1 MLYTKCNKKKI
12 IALVDCNSF
21 YVSCERLFNPKIKNV
36 PVVVLSNNDGCVISR
51 STEAKQ
57 IGIKMGEP
65 YFKVKHL
72 VKKNNVAVFSSNYA
86 LYGDLSRRVMNILK
100 KFSSRIEY
108 YSIDEA
114 FLDLT
119 DMIIENI
126 NDYIVEMKKNIY
138 QHTGIPVSIGVAS
151 TKTLAKVAN
160 LLAKK
165 KDNGVE
171 NLTIRSSD
179 EINSILQK
187 IDVRDIWGVGS
198 QLSKL
203 YKKNNINNGYEL
215 KIKNTAWIRK
225 NTNIIGLKTVAE
237 LNGISCIDFNDG
249 ENAPRK
255 SCCVSRSFGKKVET
269 LQELEQSITS
279 HCLNAAEKIRQDQ
292 QLVKSV
298 IIFIKT
304 SPFDQSN
311 FISLSKKIDLPIATD
326 DSFVLLDI
334 CLKAL
339 SEIFIKGRKYQKAG
353 VLFLGLQNKENY
365 QANLFS
371 IKDSEK
377 SGKLMK
383 ILDDA
388 NLKFGRNFMSV
399 GDVGFRGSWKMRRDY
414 SSRIDTS
421 DFKCLPTVNS
431 G

>member
-21 YVSCERLFNPKIKNV
+21 YVSCERLFNPKIKNL

-86 LYGDLSRRVMNILK
+86 LYGDISRRVMTVLK

-126 NDYIVEMKKNIY
+126 NNYITEMKKIIY
-138 QHTGIPVSIGVAS
+138 QYTGIPVSIGVAS

-165 KDNGVE
+165 KNNGVE
-171 NLTIRSSD
+171 NLVAKSND
-179 EINSILQK
+179 EIDHILQA
-187 IDVRDIWGVGS
+187 IDIRDIWGVGS

-215 KIKNTAWIRK
+215 KSKNTAWIRK

-237 LNGISCIDFNDG
+237 LNGINCIDFSDG

-298 IIFIKT
+298 VVFIKT
-304 SPFDQSN
+304 SPFDQNN
-311 FISLSKKIDLPIATD
+311 FISLSKKVDLPIATD

-339 SEIFIKGRKYQKAG
+339 SEIFIGGRKYQKAG

-371 IKDSEK
+371 IKNSEK

-388 NLKFGRNFMSV
+388 NLKFGRNFISV
-399 GDVGFRGSWKMRRDY
+399 GDAGFGGSWKMRRSY